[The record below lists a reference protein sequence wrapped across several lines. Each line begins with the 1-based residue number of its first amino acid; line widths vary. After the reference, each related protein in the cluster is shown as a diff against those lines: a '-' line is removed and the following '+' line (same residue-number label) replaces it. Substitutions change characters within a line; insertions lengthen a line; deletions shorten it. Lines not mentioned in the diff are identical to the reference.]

1 MWDDRD
7 SEHGGFLP
15 YEILYFLSDDTVAVK
30 EVHTK
35 NNGRDPF
42 PQLLRKTKLPKV
54 FLMKYYKR
62 IVTKCCLFVIGVDRH
77 PGNVPVDISREIR
90 C

>member
-7 SEHGGFLP
+7 SEYGGFLP
-15 YEILYFLSDDTVAVK
+15 YEILYFLSDDTVSVK

-35 NNGRDPF
+35 NSGRDPF

-54 FLMKYYKR
+54 LAFLTKYHKQ
-62 IVTKCCLFVIGVDRH
+62 VTIKYIKGYLFFV
-77 PGNVPVDISREIR
+77 
-90 C
+90 